1 MSAPTHWD
9 ELKTLHSSF
18 PNQESDLRQSIN
30 SPTGLVTLWVLVEG
44 DADPYFYERMFDNS
58 RTKVVKV
65 GKMGKDGKLHGGCKV
80 VKEIVANLLAL
91 GRTRLIIGII
101 DRDWRPFKKEARPLL
116 PPHIFETDQ
125 RDLEMTFL
133 SYQSLRVALKQE
145 VTNTMNPNHLRWF
158 RNGFW
163 CRKNGDWFRDVWE
176 QCCKVS
182 RYMGSL
188 RIVASYYELPRVV
201 FTATDCW
208 NAGQHAFCEG
218 WETRLFRI
226 AVEQTRCC
234 YLRLLYY
241 CWRVKYKFNLNCR
254 SVYDVCRGHDFLS
267 VMSEMLIDKSHYS
280 ERWMTFFM
288 TKEMAIADI
297 RSMRLYQNIERWAI
311 SVGVT
316 MLVH

>member
-1 MSAPTHWD
+1 MSAPAHWD

-30 SPTGLVTLWVLVEG
+30 SPTGLITLWVLVEG

-65 GKMGKDGKLHGGCKV
+65 GKKGKDGKLCGGCKV
-80 VKEIVANLLAL
+80 VKETVANLLAL

-101 DRDWRPFKKEARPLL
+101 DRDWRPFKKEAKLQL

-145 VTNTMNPNHLRWF
+145 VTNTINPNHIKWF

-163 CRKNGDWFRDVWE
+163 YQKDGDWFRDVWE
-176 QCCKVS
+176 QCCNVS

-188 RIVASYYELPRVV
+188 RIVASYYELPRVD
-201 FTATDCW
+201 FTVKDCW
-208 NAGQHAFCEG
+208 NAGQHALCEG
-218 WETRLFRI
+218 WELRLFRRS
-226 AVEQTRCC
+226 VEQSRCC
-234 YLRLLYY
+234 YLRLLCY

-288 TKEMAIADI
+288 TKEMAVADI
-297 RSMRLYQNIERWAI
+297 RSMRLYQDIERWAV

-316 MLVH
+316 MSVH

>member
-1 MSAPTHWD
+1 MSAPAHWD

-65 GKMGKDGKLHGGCKV
+65 GKKGKDGKLHGGCKV

-101 DRDWRPFKKEARPLL
+101 DRDWSPFKKEAKLQL

-133 SYQSLRVALKQE
+133 SNQSLRVALKQE
-145 VTNTMNPNHLRWF
+145 VTNTMNINHIKWF

-163 CRKNGDWFRDVWE
+163 YQKNGDWFRDVWE

-188 RIVASYYELPRVV
+188 RIVASHYELPRVD
-201 FTATDCW
+201 FTITDYW
-208 NAGQHAFCEG
+208 NLERHALCEE
-218 WETRLFRI
+218 WENRLFRKT
-226 AVEQTRCC
+226 VKQTRCC

-288 TKEMAIADI
+288 TKEMAVADI
-297 RSMRLYQNIERWAI
+297 RSMRLYQDIERWAV

-316 MLVH
+316 MSVH